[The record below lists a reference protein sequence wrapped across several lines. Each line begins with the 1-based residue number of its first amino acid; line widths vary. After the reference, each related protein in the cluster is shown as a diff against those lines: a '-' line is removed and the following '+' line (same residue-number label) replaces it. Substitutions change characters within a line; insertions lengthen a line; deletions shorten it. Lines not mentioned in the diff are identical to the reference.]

1 MAWWIVGDRHLRL
14 LPQLPEPGDDP
25 IGEAD
30 DLIAVART
38 MLARRGGVLH
48 LIVCDVDGNEL
59 PDPRASTARWFVVR
73 AQVTFAR
80 RAVHL
85 FRTTNQRVLVGL
97 SDEVDRDQFLGSLYD
112 RRTAESEAVI
122 DLLRQ
127 IPAEAVR

>member
-1 MAWWIVGDRHLRL
+1 MGWWIVGDRHLRL
-14 LPQLPEPGDDP
+14 LPQLPEPPADDL

-30 DLIAVART
+30 DLIGVART
-38 MLARRGGVLH
+38 MLARRGGVLR
-48 LIVCDVDGNEL
+48 LIVC
-59 PDPRASTARWFVVR
+59 ASTARWFVVR

-127 IPAEAVR
+127 IPAEVVR